1 MIEKPQRV
9 NVSILDKEYHVAC
22 EPEEKVALLAAARDL
37 DSRMRKVRN
46 AGGVIGLERIAV
58 LVGLNLCH
66 ELHQCRNNNRQIP
79 EETLHSLVSKIDQA
93 LKT

>member
-1 MIEKPQRV
+1 MIEKAQRV
-9 NVSILDKEYHVAC
+9 NVNILDKEYQVAC
-22 EPEEKVALLAAARDL
+22 EPEEKAALLAAARDL

-46 AGGVIGLERIAV
+46 ASGVIGLERIAV

-66 ELHQCRNNNRQIP
+66 ELHEAKQSSKLIP
-79 EETLHSLVSKIDQA
+79 KETLEQFVGKIDQA